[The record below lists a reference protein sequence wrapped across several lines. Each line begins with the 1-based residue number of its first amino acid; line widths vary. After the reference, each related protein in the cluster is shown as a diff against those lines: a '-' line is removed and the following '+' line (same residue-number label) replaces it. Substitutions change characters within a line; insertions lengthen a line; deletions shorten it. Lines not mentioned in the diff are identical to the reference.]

1 MPEGGST
8 CPEFTT
14 HSPWVAQFFAI
25 IDLKKEKAAS
35 LWLADWKGIDKNTN
49 SKLIKFYERDQHMMA
64 IDDFIQTINS
74 GDGIIKLNVFK
85 QNQRQIIQHGTFL
98 FSTNIE

>member
-1 MPEGGST
+1 MPEGGSIY
-8 CPEFTT
+8 PKFTT

-25 IDLKKEKAAS
+25 IDLEKEKAAS
-35 LWLADWKGIDKNTN
+35 LWLADRKGIDKNTN

-74 GDGIIKLNVFK
+74 GDGVIKLNVFK